1 MKVCFHFSYGTD
13 AFGEALQR
21 FSNLLL
27 DKVMARTCQNHV
39 AIQRDI
45 FQVNSELDKAN
56 LFSWKLYLTKR
67 LVNLRHPYSKV
78 TLGSLESL
86 KTVPEIVGM
95 NVPKELYKFYQERY
109 RADQA
114 ILAVVSPASLADL
127 EKMVQPFAATLLRRT
142 DTLLPP
148 SEQPPPTPSS
158 VCRCCCV
165 FLSFRTGL

>member
-1 MKVCFHFSYGTD
+1 VCFHFSCGTD
-13 AFGEALQR
+13 SFREVLQR

-27 DKVMARTCQNHV
+27 DKVVARTCQNPV
-39 AIQRDI
+39 AVQREI
-45 FQVNSELDKAN
+45 LRVNSKLDKAN
-56 LFSWKLYLTKR
+56 LFSRELYLTKS
-67 LVNLRHPYSKV
+67 LINPRHPYSKV

-86 KTVPEIVGM
+86 KTVPEIVGI

-142 DTLLPP
+142 NTLLP
-148 SEQPPPTPSS
+148 SLEQPPPTPRSAQAGRHS
-158 VCRCCCV
+158 
-165 FLSFRTGL
+165 